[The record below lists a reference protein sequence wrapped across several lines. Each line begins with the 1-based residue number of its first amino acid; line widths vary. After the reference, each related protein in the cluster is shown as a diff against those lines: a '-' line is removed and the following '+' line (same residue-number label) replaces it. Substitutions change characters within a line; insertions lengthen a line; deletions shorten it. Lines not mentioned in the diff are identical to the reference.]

1 MQQHQVKHS
10 LISSWDGWVMTVG
23 VGLAASIAC
32 IGSTCWLSTL
42 PITTPLT
49 AVWTRTADL
58 SSFSTT
64 TSVVSLTNITAF
76 PSSSVTNARSTRL
89 AIPASLY
96 NIPRNRIVMSLF
108 INSPIT
114 HGPLIS
120 RQFSL
125 HLCTRLLQTLWWRNW
140 QWCAQGQH
148 FRGIFTT
155 FEANL
160 KAYMQW
166 LSRPMP
172 RLESVRKWRLV
183 IVINQ
188 SKNRI
193 FNVT

>member
-76 PSSSVTNARSTRL
+76 PSSSVTTARSTRL

-108 INSPIT
+108 INSPIS
-114 HGPLIS
+114 HGPLLVNSVYIYARDFS
-120 RQFSL
+120 RHYDGGLAVMCSGTTFS
-125 HLCTRLLQTLWWRNW
+125 RLGMIR
-140 QWCAQGQH
+140 
-148 FRGIFTT
+148 T

-160 KAYMQW
+160 KAYKQG
-166 LSRPMP
+166 LSRRMP
-172 RLESVRKWRLV
+172 RLESDRKWRLV
-183 IVINQ
+183 SVLNQ
-188 SKNRI
+188 
-193 FNVT
+193 